1 MRKLFLILM
10 TLMACTWSLSAQT
23 RTYQGTVVDAS
34 TGEPLIGATVMPLGG
49 GQGVA
54 TDVDGKFTLTVPAK
68 VSQATFRYVGYAEQT
83 AKLANGMT
91 VKLNST
97 AENLDDLV
105 VVAYGTATKESLTG
119 SVAVVGSKDIE
130 DRPVTSVTSALE
142 GNAPGV
148 QVNNSTGTPGS
159 SPSIRIRG
167 FNSINGS
174 NAPLYVLDGVPF
186 EGDISDL
193 NPADIESMSIL
204 KDAASCALYGNR
216 GANGVILITS
226 KRAKNV
232 GKVNVT
238 LQIRQGMYNRGLPF
252 YDRLDANEWMQ
263 AAFDAVVNGETRNNL
278 VNSGGKRDK
287 AYYTDYYAKGA
298 IVTQQIY
305 NNIYGVPNNELFA
318 VDPND
323 PTKATFVGGNP
334 LPGYTDLDW
343 WDAISRNGYRQE
355 YNVNATGATEKFN
368 MFASVGY
375 LKENGYVLQTDFER
389 FNGRVNANYQP
400 TSYLKMGVNLA
411 ATQQKSETGQDFA
424 NDLNAVSNPFLT
436 MFTAPIYPYYVHD
449 AAGNIVYGE
458 DGQPIW
464 NTDGKYLQGNNI
476 GWAMRLDKNDY
487 NKTSIDANVYAT
499 AVIPYGF
506 ELTVRGQ
513 MFRNKTI
520 FTQYSNNVIG
530 SQAGVGMLTKEFDET
545 KNYTFNQQ
553 LTWNHDYGQNHVDV
567 LLSHENFKYDVYYDY
582 IQKSGQTLDNNFLLN
597 NYADVDYITSGG
609 NGVALESYLGRVRY
623 NYASKYFGEASIR
636 RDGSSRFAKDCR
648 WGTFWS
654 LGGSWII
661 TKEKFMESTSSWL
674 NYLKLRAAYGTVG
687 NDVSAPYYS
696 YMNLFGWSQYQNIG
710 TLQPSSLGTPDLKWE
725 STNTFDIA
733 LEGSLFNDRFNFSIG
748 YFNKQNS
755 DLLFKYTLPNSLGTL
770 GSGANPS
777 VWRNVGTMQNTGW
790 ELQFGVDIIRTK
802 DFKWNASLDATFI
815 NNKITKLPDNK
826 NLPGQNLFIGE
837 SLYIFKTYEWVGVD
851 QYTGQSIYY
860 IDPESPDFMAY
871 DANGNMYYDR
881 AQYDA
886 QVEKAKADKTAVF
899 IQDGDKCYTSNMNN
913 ASRKIMG
920 SAIPTVYGSVS
931 TNLSWKGINLGL
943 LFTYQLGGKT
953 MDGNYQSL
961 MNSSTSSAMH
971 KDVLKSWTQPA
982 SHFGE
987 DGKLLPAISDA
998 IANGTMDPGRIDPKG
1013 TPELNTTF
1021 SGYNNAS
1028 SSRFLT
1034 SSSYLTL
1041 KNINVSYDFPTKW
1054 VDAMKMQGL
1063 NLGFSCDN
1071 VFIAA
1076 KRKGMNP
1083 TYGFAG
1089 GQGANYVPARV
1100 FAFQLT
1106 AKF

>member
-1 MRKLFLILM
+1 
-10 TLMACTWSLSAQT
+10 MACTWPLSAQT

-159 SPSIRIRG
+159 APSIRIRG
-167 FNSINGS
+167 FNSINGD
-174 NAPLYVLDGVPF
+174 NNPLYVLDGVPF
-186 EGDISDL
+186 EGSINDL

-216 GANGVILITS
+216 GANGVVLITS

-238 LQIRQGMYNRGLPF
+238 LQMRQGMYNRGLPF
-252 YDRLDANEWMQ
+252 YDRLDANDWMQ
-263 AAFDAVVNGETRNNL
+263 AIFDANVNGDTRSNLLTQGGKNDRAYYVNQYASGKIISTVVN
-278 VNSGGKRDK
+278 
-287 AYYTDYYAKGA
+287 
-298 IVTQQIY
+298 
-305 NNIYGVPNNELFA
+305 NNIYGVPNNELFI
-318 VDPND
+318 VDPNN
-323 PTKATFVGGNP
+323 PAKATFFGGNH

-343 WDAISRNGYRQE
+343 WDAISRNGHRQE
-355 YNVNATGATEKFN
+355 YNVNASGATDKFN

-389 FNGRVNANYQP
+389 FNARVNANYQP

-411 ATQQKSETGQDFA
+411 ATQQQSETGQDFA
-424 NDLNAVSNPFLT
+424 NNLEAVSNPFLT
-436 MFTAPIYPYYVHD
+436 MFKAPVYPYYEHD
-449 AAGNIVYGE
+449 AEGNIVYGE
-458 DGQPIW
+458 DGQPVW
-464 NTDGKYLQGNNI
+464 NTNGKYLQNNNI

-487 NKTSIDANVYAT
+487 NKTSVDANVYAT

-520 FTQYSNNVIG
+520 FTQYNNNVIG
-530 SQAGVGMLTKEFDET
+530 SQAGTGMLTKEFDES
-545 KNYTFNQQ
+545 KSYTFNQQ
-553 LTWNHDYGQNHVDV
+553 LTWTQDYGDHHIDV
-567 LLSHENFKYDVYYDY
+567 LLSHENFKTSVYYDY
-582 IQKSGQTLDNNFLLN
+582 IQKSGQILDNNYLLD
-597 NYADVDYITSGG
+597 NYSDTDFITSGG
-609 NGVALESYLGRVRY
+609 NDVALESYLGRVRY
-623 NYASKYFGEASIR
+623 NYNQKYFGEVSLR

-661 TKEKFMESTSSWL
+661 SKEKFMEPTQSWL

-696 YMNLFGWSQYQNIG
+696 YMNLFSWSQYDGIG
-710 TLQPSSLGTPDLKWE
+710 TLLPTSLGTPNLKWE

-733 LEGSLFNDRFNFSIG
+733 LEGSLFDDRFNFSIG

-755 DLLFKYTLPNSLGTL
+755 DLLFRFTLPNSLGGMT
-770 GSGANPS
+770 SGANPS

-790 ELQFGVDIIRTK
+790 ELQFGVDIIRNQN
-802 DFKWNASLDATFI
+802 FKWSASVDATFLK
-815 NNKITKLPDNK
+815 NKITKLPDNK
-826 NLPGQNLFIGE
+826 NLPGQNLFLGE
-837 SLYIFKTYEWVGVD
+837 SRYIIKDYEWVGVD
-851 QYTGQSIYY
+851 QLTGQSMYY
-860 IDPESPDFMAY
+860 IDPQSPDFMAY
-871 DANGNMYYDR
+871 DENGNMYYDEN
-881 AQYDA
+881 QYWA
-886 QVEKAKADKTAVF
+886 QVDKAKSDTNSVF
-899 IQDGDKCYTSNMNN
+899 IQDGDKYYTSNMNN
-913 ASRKIMG
+913 ASRKILG
-920 SAIPTVYGSVS
+920 SAIPTVYGSFS

-953 MDGNYQSL
+953 MDTNYLSL
-961 MNSSTSSAMH
+961 MSSSGTSALH

-982 SHFGE
+982 DHFGE
-987 DGKLLPAISDA
+987 DGKLQQWVTDA
-998 IANGTMDPGRIDPKG
+998 IAAGEMTPGRIDPKG
-1013 TPELNTTF
+1013 TPELNSVY

-1041 KNINVSYDFPTKW
+1041 KNINVSYDFPRKW

-1071 VFIAA
+1071 VFIVA